1 MKLLQ
6 NVWQDIRSGQNI
18 DAYITIGIAIII
30 AVLGITGFA
39 TSTTVNS
46 AILAVLALVTTALLV
61 SRQENKKLQDA
72 VSRIEKLDHLADK
85 FFGREYDRTELK
97 KFIRTS
103 RKAFFWGLNFTRTIP
118 LLKDDIEY
126 GLENGL
132 EIKFLLMKP
141 ASQVVEMAAFRS
153 RDSNVDELN
162 STLETNISRLLT
174 LSQKNYS
181 GSLEVRCINYLPCCT
196 IVCFDHHL
204 ISGRMIARLLNF
216 RVPNEIRATFELT
229 SKDDNY
235 WYNFFVKQFEAVWNA
250 AEPLEG
256 FNANKLGNEG

>member
-30 AVLGITGFA
+30 AVLGITGSA
-39 TSTTVNS
+39 SQNIVLS
-46 AILAVLALVTTALLV
+46 AILAVLALVTTGLLV

-97 KFIRTS
+97 KSIRTS
-103 RKAFFWGLNFTRTIP
+103 RKAFFWGLNFSRTIP

-141 ASQVVEMAAFRS
+141 ASQVIEMAAFRS

-162 STLETNISRLLT
+162 STLEINISKLLT
-174 LSQKNYS
+174 LSKKISS
-181 GSLEVRCINYLPCCT
+181 GSLEVRCVNYLPCCT
-196 IVCFDHHL
+196 IVCFDYHL
-204 ISGRMIARLLNF
+204 LSGRMFARLSTF
-216 RVPNEIRATFELT
+216 RISNEARPTFELT
-229 SKDDNY
+229 RKDDNY
-235 WYNFFVKQFEAVWNA
+235 WYGFFVEQFEAVWKE
-250 AEPLEG
+250 AEPVNLS
-256 FNANKLGNEG
+256 NPTP